1 MMFGI
6 QTEKLYFGEK
16 TGLLFRRYMEYTTM
30 LGQLPEATDYRDY
43 RKVNGL
49 MFPFSIRLTRPPLTT
64 VQNVLSIRLDAAIGD
79 EVFEMPSGKIER
91 GSDKP

>member
-30 LGQLPEATDYRDY
+30 LGQLPEATD
-43 RKVNGL
+43 
-49 MFPFSIRLTRPPLTT
+49 
-64 VQNVLSIRLDAAIGD
+64 
-79 EVFEMPSGKIER
+79 
-91 GSDKP
+91 